1 MEDRTA
7 LAELVAVLTMVPPGV
22 APNPDAVAAH
32 MGRLFPAV
40 AAQAGGPTT
49 STTAPTSSTPGT
61 PTMTRSA
68 STPVFPGASPATWAG
83 AGAAF
88 LQPGT
93 PNTDWARQPAGLT
106 NEELRRNLARMEAE
120 SAAASGVQTPG
131 VEIEIDADG
140 RRRRVPP
147 RGATTRPSRPTSP
160 PRSRPTEQQPYT
172 PMSMSAA
179 SQATDEVLNDAAIR
193 LAMSNQNN
201 AGHDVDMV
209 DTPGQQTPV
218 QPGRRSIFPP
228 IVADNAR
235 DAGNRGR
242 AHRRHG
248 ERPATAD
255 DPAPPAPIP
264 DMAPLEARPVTWTPA
279 QPMTSP
285 LSSVPSTPQP
295 PERTTTTASTTRTTT
310 PRRRSQDTRDRSQ
323 TPRGASPSPGPTRR
337 SGTVG
342 LRSKLTNAEIG
353 EIQRNLPEDYR
364 RYKDRMHARGAAA
377 EDAAPQSVRHLA
389 KPTIEDVI
397 STEEAA
403 DAGDA
408 ASVPKVPPMDAP
420 TYAAYWF
427 SRRLPEGF
435 LGARIPWE
443 TQGRNRRVA
452 GWCAHPCTCAGCPY
466 VAECRELTSAGR
478 GRCLRPIIIGNGVD
492 HYDHHCDSERRFGDR
507 AVGQEFAA
515 DWAVFLSRAPH
526 GAKKKEHSA
535 ASPFA
540 PCVVVGTRRR
550 RRTHNSMALVPTTAP
565 GRGTVSEFLKLVAE
579 AGGTAHLATF
589 ARLGVV
595 NTPAVRESFP
605 VLLDHSVPE
614 AVLVAILAP
623 VPPAAPTTLVSQTP
637 RAPVVSSSGIHDGG
651 TRGHGARMLTGL
663 ADRGNFPLFPL
674 LNAY

>member
-1 MEDRTA
+1 MADRQYAPMQRKAPPQMPPQRAAAPVPERGLGLAVAHLRVVLEEGRRGGWPAWSVLAAELTMEDRTA
-7 LAELVAVLTMVPPGV
+7 LAELVAVLTMVPPGA

-40 AAQAGGPTT
+40 ATQAGGSTT
-49 STTAPTSSTPGT
+49 RTTAPTSSTPGT

-68 STPVFPGASPATWAG
+68 STPVFPGAPPEVWAAQVTWNQPASMPQPPAEGVSASVFLDAPAPDRT
-83 AGAAF
+83 GAAF
-88 LQPGT
+88 LQPGA

-120 SAAASGVQTPG
+120 AAADSGAQTPG

-172 PMSMSAA
+172 PMSMAA
-179 SQATDEVLNDAAIR
+179 STQATDEVLNDAAIR

-201 AGHDVDMV
+201 AGIDVEMV

-228 IVADNAR
+228 IVADNA
-235 DAGNRGR
+235 AHRGR

-264 DMAPLEARPVTWTPA
+264 DMAPLEARPVPWTPA
-279 QPMTSP
+279 QLLTSP
-285 LSSVPSTPQP
+285 LSSVPSTPGLFP
-295 PERTTTTASTTRTTT
+295 PVPPLTPLSQSRAPSPPAPEVTTTTAPTTRTTT
-310 PRRRSQDTRDRSQ
+310 PRRRSQDTRDRSH

-342 LRSKLTNAEIG
+342 LRSKLTNAEIA
-353 EIQRNLPEDYR
+353 EIQRNLPPDYR
-364 RYKDRMHARGAAA
+364 QYKDRMHARGAVA

-389 KPTIEDVI
+389 KPTIEEVI

-403 DAGDA
+403 DAGDV

-452 GWCAHPCTCAGCPY
+452 GWCAHPCTCAGCPQ

-492 HYDHHCDSERRFGDR
+492 HYDHHCAACAGLR
-507 AVGQEFAA
+507 AAW
-515 DWAVFLSRAPH
+515 D
-526 GAKKKEHSA
+526 
-535 ASPFA
+535 
-540 PCVVVGTRRR
+540 
-550 RRTHNSMALVPTTAP
+550 
-565 GRGTVSEFLKLVAE
+565 
-579 AGGTAHLATF
+579 
-589 ARLGVV
+589 
-595 NTPAVRESFP
+595 
-605 VLLDHSVPE
+605 
-614 AVLVAILAP
+614 
-623 VPPAAPTTLVSQTP
+623 
-637 RAPVVSSSGIHDGG
+637 
-651 TRGHGARMLTGL
+651 
-663 ADRGNFPLFPL
+663 
-674 LNAY
+674 